1 MYSLI
6 KLALFFK
13 ILSGQPAAEFLPT
26 SGKPT
31 PAWNNGAIVFFLL
44 NSTDD
49 GKGHTYQAILLIFMT
64 FKKNHRKKIPHINFF
79 TWKRR
84 IWKFSDSYILRHLVA
99 SNLIVDFIREQKWRG
114 FTKNS
119 QFYFICNH
127 TRAVFIEKICIV
139 WSYFMTGFSR
149 K

>member
-13 ILSGQPAAEFLPT
+13 ILSGSQQQNFYQHLVNQLRHEIMVQ
-26 SGKPT
+26 S
-31 PAWNNGAIVFFLL
+31 FFLL

-49 GKGHTYQAILLIFMT
+49 GKGHSYQAVLLIFMT
-64 FKKNHRKKIPHINFF
+64 FKKNPCKKNPALKFF

-127 TRAVFIEKICIV
+127 TRVVFIEKICIV